1 MKAELGK
8 FPLLLGVG
16 IILIWILPI
25 VKIAAI
31 ASRARID
38 RYNPEI
44 NKIALNY

>member
-1 MKAELGK
+1 MKDELGK

-31 ASRARID
+31 ASRAKID

-44 NKIALNY
+44 DRIVLN

>member
-1 MKAELGK
+1 M
-8 FPLLLGVG
+8 VS

-31 ASRARID
+31 ASRAKID

-44 NKIALNY
+44 DKIALN